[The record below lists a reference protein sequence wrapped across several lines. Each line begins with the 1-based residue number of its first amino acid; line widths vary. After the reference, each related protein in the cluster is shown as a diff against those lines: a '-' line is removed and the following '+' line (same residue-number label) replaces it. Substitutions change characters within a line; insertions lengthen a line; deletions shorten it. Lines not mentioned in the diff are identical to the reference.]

1 MISGLQPLEI
11 RPPGTW
17 AKASIDPVHA
27 EELSRFADWVLN
39 LAVGKADP
47 EDFKKF
53 RLENGVYGI
62 RFKDD
67 EHMIRIKIR
76 FGRLTPDQILSSG
89 ALIAPAIF
97 GFDVSA
103 LQAAAIAGV
112 GAAVNFVTVFAR
124 YRLSVLPN
132 PGEGLP
138 GLRT

>member
-1 MISGLQPLEI
+1 MNVAQTLE
-11 RPPGTW
+11 
-17 AKASIDPVHA
+17 
-27 EELSRFADWVLN
+27 
-39 LAVGKADP
+39 
-47 EDFKKF
+47 
-53 RLENGVYGI
+53 RLVWTFVAAAG
-62 RFKDD
+62 
-67 EHMIRIKIR
+67 
-76 FGRLTPDQILSSG
+76 G